1 MNQEDLLIFTKDNI
15 EEDKKNYRKTD
26 FSVDYLNTLII
37 NVLFDVKDSFKGKSK
52 TLLINE
58 FKERI
63 QKGYEV
69 KLDDEA
75 FRNYFINNN
84 DFKVIDDKIS
94 LVNIND
100 FFLKN
105 IHLDLDKFEE
115 WGPHNNLDDLLL
127 MYANSVHE
135 LGITDNKSVA
145 LIFIMRYKQEQESY
159 EELSQAFFKHYIEE
173 FSLCNFSYLK
183 YNKFSLIPINAVIK
197 SNLTRQILFIN
208 GITYIRDFKKYS
220 NREVENMLIASKK
233 SERELYCTEWS
244 MTKFYVCVELM
255 FMRNDDSTTQKIIE
269 WYNGFYSEPITLAEI
284 SKRIAMPIKEV
295 LSRIDKFYEEFI
307 KGMEE
312 SFGIEMLGEL
322 YSAFYKNS
330 SYCYIS
336 DLEKVF
342 KRPSNLTYDCFVPV
356 SLCTKFFLS
365 AINHGCYP
373 IKYDKEL
380 DIIYDSTLTS
390 LNNIVEEQ
398 LLKIGNI
405 ITVDELEN
413 LGKLEHKIIE
423 KYYYKR
429 TEKLFAKK
437 GINDKV
443 IIKEIY
449 IKEVN
454 NYEIRISWYNEVKYS
469 KLIEYLNYQY
479 GEGLLYPTFEEFDKL
494 YHRDLHKI
502 IDDPDVYQMFI
513 DLTPYSL
520 YDYIIDEEKYVR
532 INDELFIKKEIFKI
546 PNNKLEQIRKNV
558 RLLVARFGE
567 YNTKEIE
574 NHTHGYPHL
583 SYPWNRYL
591 LASIVSTYFSD
602 EFETVF
608 TEENYKKTDCV
619 IKLKN

>member
-1 MNQEDLLIFTKDNI
+1 MQH
-15 EEDKKNYRKTD
+15 KT
-26 FSVDYLNTLII
+26 
-37 NVLFDVKDSFKGKSK
+37 
-52 TLLINE
+52 
-58 FKERI
+58 
-63 QKGYEV
+63 
-69 KLDDEA
+69 
-75 FRNYFINNN
+75 
-84 DFKVIDDKIS
+84 
-94 LVNIND
+94 
-100 FFLKN
+100 FLE
-105 IHLDLDKFEE
+105 I
-115 WGPHNNLDDLLL
+115 
-127 MYANSVHE
+127 
-135 LGITDNKSVA
+135 
-145 LIFIMRYKQEQESY
+145 
-159 EELSQAFFKHYIEE
+159 
-173 FSLCNFSYLK
+173 SYLK

-244 MTKFYVCVELM
+244 MTKFYMCVELM

-284 SKRIAMPIKEV
+284 SKRLAMPIKEV

-429 TEKLFAKK
+429 TEKLYAKK
-437 GINDKV
+437 GIDDEL

-449 IKEVN
+449 LKEVN
-454 NYEIRISWYNEVKYS
+454 NYDIRISWYNEVKYS
-469 KLIEYLNYQY
+469 KCIEYLNYQY
-479 GEGLLYPTFEEFDKL
+479 GVGLLYPTFEEFDRL
-494 YHRDLHKI
+494 YHRNVFKYIEH
-502 IDDPDVYQMFI
+502 PDVYQMFI
-513 DLTPYSL
+513 DLSPYSL
-520 YDYIIDEEKYVR
+520 YDNGIDEEKYVR
-532 INDELFIKKEIFKI
+532 INDEVFIKKEIFKI